1 MNTQTLLYRQ
11 VNPHWVINGEPN
23 SQTFMPTHKDQGLL
37 SVYDGDQITPADS
50 WHHFTG
56 VLGYA
61 SAGVAAVS
69 LAECQAQQLAV
80 HPDPESFP
88 EHALIDFTGLSRS
101 QRERKAAQL
110 KAAAL
115 ARGWQFLP

>member
-1 MNTQTLLYRQ
+1 MNAQTLLYRQ

-23 SQTFMPTHKDQGLL
+23 SQTFMPTRKDQGLL
-37 SVYDGDQITPADS
+37 SVYDGDQITPVDS